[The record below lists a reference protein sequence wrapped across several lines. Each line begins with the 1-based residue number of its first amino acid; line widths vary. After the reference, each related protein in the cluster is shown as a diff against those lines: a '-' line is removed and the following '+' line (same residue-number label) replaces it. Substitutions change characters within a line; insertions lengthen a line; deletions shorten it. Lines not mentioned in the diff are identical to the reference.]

1 MENARG
7 AGSTEYLLTDADMD
21 HVRSNLRRN
30 AQLFDRPHA
39 YMAGIEDAV
48 AALIAIG
55 RDPDRDVIR
64 MPDVERG
71 RHRTSRMI

>member
-1 MENARG
+1 MDDTPG
-7 AGSTEYLLTDADMD
+7 AGSTDYVLTDADMD
-21 HVRSNLRRN
+21 HVRANLRRN

-55 RDPDRDVIR
+55 RDRDRDVIR